1 MRSSINGELVR
12 CINGNDRLWKRAGM
26 CCTCNVERDVLSLH
40 TQVDTLS
47 DAREG
52 QSWVIGDITVTSV
65 RRGKGSGCAWVWVGG
80 SFGYNVSPAAPY
92 TRTSL
97 PLPTRYTLALGALK
111 RACRSSSL
119 QASRSAREVRYPAA
133 GGVGEEAHSRQR
145 HWCPW
150 SKPVNVETCEDVA
163 APWLL

>member
-1 MRSSINGELVR
+1 MYQRERQAMEARRHL
-12 CINGNDRLWKRAGM
+12 LH
-26 CCTCNVERDVLSLH
+26 TCDVERSVLSLH
-40 TQVDTLS
+40 THVDTLS

-119 QASRSAREVRYPAA
+119 QASISARSALSGCRR
-133 GGVGEEAHSRQR
+133 R
-145 HWCPW
+145 W
-150 SKPVNVETCEDVA
+150 
-163 APWLL
+163 